1 MQHRW
6 KTRFAAFMVTLSIL
20 FAGGMGAASAAEP
33 QQTDSAVTKCLSLPL
48 KERLSCLKK
57 SLHDNKVVA
66 GIGLIVLFIAEHE
79 WHAEA
84 KGSFPELYK
93 KSQELKKLA
102 QEANSHKVKAEDFQ
116 DPKVGAEAVATQK
129 RLLGSLEKEFDLFYQ
144 PALKS
149 AQLVKAMSELATLLN
164 PVMESASKI
173 LDDKELWSTFDKINS
188 GLGEMDKA
196 LTGLNADVALMN
208 QGMDQMNEGV
218 DQINHALDGMNKAI
232 DEANRAMDETNRAV
246 SGMNKALDDLN
257 KRLESG
263 ALSEDGSPFKDL
275 DLSDAGDWIFGGS
288 KAQEDKAKQAIISA
302 IMNLLP
308 GVGDAKGIAELLT
321 GTDSVTGEKLSS
333 ADRALGAVI
342 FLRWV
347 KAGRTVIKAEDLTRA
362 VKNEKAFNRIGNI
375 RWGEGGGGKTLLG
388 DSYKTPV
395 TEDLRK
401 IVNPG
406 KGETNCRA
414 CVLGVEKTLDGAPA
428 SALPDLERGSFEL
441 LERHFP
447 GKRFRNRSFSN
458 IVKDIKAAG
467 DGSRGIVY
475 GADPD
480 GGHVFNVI
488 NRDGDVVF
496 LDGQSGHADVTGY
509 TGYKFLRTK

>member
-1 MQHRW
+1 
-6 KTRFAAFMVTLSIL
+6 MVTLSIF
-20 FAGGMGAASAAEP
+20 FAGGVGAAVAAEP
-33 QQTDSAVTKCLSLPL
+33 QQVDSAIDKCFSLPL

-66 GIGLIVLFIAEHE
+66 GLGLIVLFIAEHE
-79 WHAEA
+79 WHAES
-84 KGSFPELYK
+84 KGRFPELYK
-93 KSQELKKLA
+93 KSQDLKKLA
-102 QEANSHKVKAEDFQ
+102 QEVTSHKVKAEDFQ
-116 DPKVGAEAVATQK
+116 DPKVGAEAFATQK
-129 RLLGSLEKEFDLFYQ
+129 RLMEDLEKEFDLFYR

-188 GLGEMDKA
+188 GLGEMDEA

-275 DLSDAGDWIFGGS
+275 DLSDAGDWIFGGA

-347 KAGRTVIKAEDLTRA
+347 KAGRTVIKAEDLSRA
-362 VKNEKAFNRIGNI
+362 VKNEKSFNRIGNI
-375 RWGEGGGGKTLLG
+375 RWGEGGGGKTVLG

-395 TEDLRK
+395 TEDLRR

-406 KGETNCRA
+406 KGGTNCRA
-414 CVLGVEKTLDGAPA
+414 CVLGVEKTLDGTPA
-428 SALPDLERGSFEL
+428 SALPDLSRGSL
-441 LERHFP
+441 QSLERYFP
-447 GKRFRNRSFSN
+447 GKKFRDRSLSN
-458 IVKDIKAAG
+458 IVKDIEAAG

-475 GADPD
+475 GSDPR

-488 NRDGDVVF
+488 NRGGDVVF
-496 LDGQSGHADVTGY
+496 LDGQSGHAAPAVY
-509 TGYKFLRTK
+509 KSYKFMRTK